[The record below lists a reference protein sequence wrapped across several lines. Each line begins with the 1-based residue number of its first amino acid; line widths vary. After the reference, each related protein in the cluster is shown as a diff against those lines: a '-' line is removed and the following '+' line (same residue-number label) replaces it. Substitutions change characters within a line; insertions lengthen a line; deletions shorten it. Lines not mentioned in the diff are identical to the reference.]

1 MLFAVQPGQLQGA
14 ADLLLALE
22 QGGVFFAQ
30 SAPVLPGEE
39 AQPIHQPLANPGC
52 RSVGARQGELDV
64 QQGLPGELIQRLGLE
79 FFRQST
85 FTQIRQ
91 QTARLLGVQPM
102 AQEQQCFGGGFGQ
115 GLEGKQ
121 QIQSSLASLLI
132 T

>member
-1 MLFAVQPGQLQGA
+1 M
-14 ADLLLALE
+14 LLALE

-52 RSVGARQGELDV
+52 RRVGGQDELDV

-79 FFRQST
+79 FFRQSM

-102 AQEQQCFGGGFGQ
+102 AQKQQCFGGGFGQ

-121 QIQSSLASLLI
+121 QVQSSFASLLI